1 MLTDL
6 TLKIKY
12 SRAQQGFES
21 LKSTFGDNK
30 CFLVQIN
37 SQKDNKSDATDP
49 WLKYLKKYH
58 RQDNSYE
65 VASQDSAP
73 KTPQDINITQMPT
86 SLQTSPSEMITMTN
100 VNEVMHPLSPLQEIG
115 PEIAVPSMKM
125 STSTD
130 SLTSSSQQ
138 PPINPNVWL
147 NESDIDA
154 PHGMFLS
161 TGDIDNLKHF
171 IQDFTIRALVPY
183 VERMVGLLNDSITN
197 KKSVSKSLIGATKRW
212 FVTNKTSPQN
222 AVVYSSESSELQ
234 TRKLGDLYF
243 MFGNFNLAFQAYH
256 LAKREFH
263 ADSAWQYYAG
273 ALEMAALSAFMLGT
287 ANRKTFDYMEEAIST
302 YLTVCKLPQFAVRAT
317 LLSIECLKANKLF
330 PEAAKQLTRMTSE
343 DSDLRSALLLEQA
356 AYSFLFSQP
365 PFYRKYAF
373 HSVLSGHRFTKAGQ
387 RKHAFRLY
395 KQAEQVF
402 ASKGWN
408 LAEDHIQYTISKQA
422 ITLKKLEE
430 ATICLSHL
438 LRPSSLQSTQQQA
451 GFLREY
457 LATHKTLI
465 SQSSNDEL
473 LNISVP
479 KIVQNSIRVLVT
491 SPANEVLKDFV
502 PASNIDIHVRS
513 LYKIF
518 NLKFLNIFFLLHFLE

>member
-1 MLTDL
+1 M
-6 TLKIKY
+6 
-12 SRAQQGFES
+12 
-21 LKSTFGDNK
+21 
-30 CFLVQIN
+30 QIN
-37 SQKDNKSDATDP
+37 SQKDQKADATDP
-49 WLKYLKKYH
+49 WIKYLKKYH
-58 RQDNSYE
+58 KQDNSHDAT
-65 VASQDSAP
+65 ASHDSAP
-73 KTPQDINITQMPT
+73 KTPQDISITQMPT
-86 SLQTSPSEMITMTN
+86 SLQTHMELTN
-100 VNEVMHPLSPLQEIG
+100 ENEFLHPLSPLQETG
-115 PEIAVPSMKM
+115 PEIGGNQTTLKM
-125 STSTD
+125 SSSTD
-130 SLTSSSQQ
+130 SLTFQQ
-138 PPINPNVWL
+138 SPINPNVWQ
-147 NESDIDA
+147 NETDLDA
-154 PHGMFLS
+154 PHGIFLS
-161 TGDIDNLKHF
+161 AGDLDNLKHF

-183 VERMVGLLNDSITN
+183 VEKLVGVLNDSITN

-222 AVVYSSESSELQ
+222 AVVYSTESSELQ

-256 LAKREFH
+256 QAKRDFN

-287 ANRKTFDYMEEAIST
+287 ANRKTFDYMEESIST
-302 YLTVCKLPQFAVRAT
+302 YLNVCKLPQFAVRAT
-317 LLSIECLKANKLF
+317 LLSIECLKTKQLY

-356 AYSFLFSQP
+356 AYCFLYSQP

-373 HSVLSGHRFTKAGQ
+373 HSVLSGHRFTKSGQ

-402 ASKGWN
+402 SNKGWN

-430 ATICLSHL
+430 ATVCLSHL

-473 LNISVP
+473 LNISLP

-491 SPANEVLKDFV
+491 SPSSEANGDFS
-502 PASNIDIHVRS
+502 PASNVDIHVRS
-513 LYKIF
+513 LIIHF
-518 NLKFLNIFFLLHFLE
+518 LRLLKFNFFIEYISR